1 MKNKIEL
8 KKSIIITIVTII
20 IFTVI
25 FIVMYHIEYQTYTK
39 QFNQK
44 IDSIIVLLLQKY
56 PKLEKNDIINILNS
70 SNNQKSEM
78 LREYGIDTTIDS
90 VILKNDDYFNSFLI
104 INICT
109 LLLFSVLLFI
119 IFWVYN
125 KKKNK
130 KLEEITQYI
139 QQINKMNYSLD
150 IDDNTEDELSILKN
164 EIYKT
169 TIMLKE
175 AAENAIKQK
184 VNLKNSLEDI
194 SHQLKTP
201 LTSIMIMLDN
211 LIDNQNMDSVTR
223 NTFIKD
229 CKREISNINFLVQAL
244 LKLSKFDANTILFHN
259 QEILLKELIYEAVKK
274 VSVLC
279 DLKDI
284 NVIVHGNETDTIFG
298 DFNWQLEAITNLIKN
313 ATEYSENSSSIEVTY
328 SKNKLYTHIEI
339 KDHGKGIDNTELPH
353 IFERFYKGKNS
364 QKDSVGIG
372 LALAKTI
379 IEKNGGNIYVES
391 KENQGTK
398 FILKYFNN

>member
-25 FIVMYHIEYQTYTK
+25 FIVMYYIEYQTYTK

-44 IDSIIVLLLQKY
+44 IDSIIALLIQQY
-56 PKLEKNDIINILNS
+56 PNLERNDIINILNS
-70 SNNQKSEM
+70 SSNEKSEM
-78 LREYGIDTTIDS
+78 LREYGIDTNIDS

-119 IFWVYN
+119 IFFVYN

-150 IDDNTEDELSILKN
+150 IDGNTEDELSILKN

-339 KDHGKGIDNTELPH
+339 KDYGKGIDNTELPH

-364 QKDSVGIG
+364 QKDSIGIG

-391 KENQGTK
+391 KENEGTK